1 MPSYVALEQ
10 SSSPANDHVPWPWSP
25 SSPAVPPVMTHDPPS
40 VPSGAMSTVMVITIV
55 PDDDPSTDLV
65 KFEGRP

>member
-1 MPSYVALEQ
+1 
-10 SSSPANDHVPWPWSP
+10 
-25 SSPAVPPVMTHDPPS
+25 MTHDPPS